1 MSLINEALKR
11 TRDAAYQSAQTSPP
25 VAAEYRFE
33 GEAKARG
40 PKRMIGVMVVS
51 AAAVLAVL
59 VGLAGWIVPR
69 IQSVKDGLSPG
80 KDASIAEAKPSTPAT
95 HPTPTA
101 EMSPKTQVAS
111 PSVPQPA
118 VATPSSDTKG
128 AEEQIVA
135 KVMER
140 IKAEQPAAPALPQLV
155 LQGITY
161 ASDNRDAMINGVTV
175 HEGEEIEGARV
186 VTIENRRVTL
196 NLNGKEIILR
206 LP

>member
-1 MSLINEALKR
+1 VSLINEALKR
-11 TRDAAYQSAQTSPP
+11 TRDSAYQSAQTSPP

-33 GEAKARG
+33 NEVRKRG
-40 PKRMIGVMVVS
+40 PKPVLLLMGVVG
-51 AAAVLAVL
+51 AALLATVIVLALWV
-59 VGLAGWIVPR
+59 VPR
-69 IQSVKDGLSPG
+69 IQGVKESLSPG
-80 KDASIAEAKPSTPAT
+80 KDLSIVEAKSSTPAT
-95 HPTPTA
+95 LPPPTA
-101 EMSPKTQVAS
+101 EVSPKAEIAS
-111 PSVPQPA
+111 TATPQPP
-118 VATPSSDTKG
+118 VATPPSDTKG
-128 AEEQIVA
+128 AEDQIVA

-140 IKAEQPAAPALPQLV
+140 IKAEQPVTPSTPQLV

-196 NLNGKEIILR
+196 DLNGHEIVLR

>member
-11 TRDAAYQSAQTSPP
+11 TRDSAYQSAQISPP
-25 VAAEYRFE
+25 VVAEYRLE
-33 GEAKARG
+33 SEAKKRS
-40 PKRMIGVMVVS
+40 PKLVLMVMGVIG
-51 AAAVLAVL
+51 AAVLAGVIVL
-59 VGLAGWIVPR
+59 ALWVVPR
-69 IQSVKDGLSPG
+69 IQSVKDGLTPSQG
-80 KDASIAEAKPSTPAT
+80 LSIAEVKSSTPPT

-101 EMSPKTQVAS
+101 AVPPKTEAAL
-111 PSVPQPA
+111 PLTPQPP
-118 VATPSSDTKG
+118 VAAPPSDTKG
-128 AEEQIVA
+128 AEDQIVA

-140 IKAEQPAAPALPQLV
+140 IKAEQPAAPATPQLV

-186 VTIENRRVTL
+186 VTIDNRRVTL
-196 NLNGKEIILR
+196 DLNGHEIILR

>member
-25 VAAEYRFE
+25 VAAEYRLE
-33 GEAKARG
+33 SGAKARG
-40 PKRMIGVMVVS
+40 PRRVLLVMGVIG
-51 AAAVLAVL
+51 AAVLAGVI
-59 VGLAGWIVPR
+59 VIAWWVVPR

-80 KDASIAEAKPSTPAT
+80 KDLSIAEAKSSTPAKPPA
-95 HPTPTA
+95 PTV
-101 EMSPKTQVAS
+101 EMSPKTEVVS
-111 PSVPQPA
+111 PSTPQPP
-118 VATPSSDTKG
+118 VAAPPADTKG
-128 AEEQIVA
+128 AEDQIVA

-140 IKAEQPAAPALPQLV
+140 IKAGQPAAPTTAQLV

-196 NLNGKEIILR
+196 DLNGHEIILR